1 MGDTLEKLK
10 AKAQREADKA
20 IEAEKRKRAAEN
32 RLRQAEKA
40 RKHATAIVLGYT
52 LLDEME
58 ERAGINSMVREILD
72 RRLTVNRDRNLFE
85 LKPLAEEQLKA
96 PEKLEIPTMKLVKDD
111 AA

>member
-52 LLDEME
+52 LLDEMGE
-58 ERAGINSMVREILD
+58 KPGINSMVREILD
-72 RRLTVNRDRNLFE
+72 RRLTVDRERNLFD
-85 LKPLAEEQLKA
+85 LKMLGNGQTANSDNPK
-96 PEKLEIPTMKLVKDD
+96 MKLVKDD

>member
-40 RKHATAIVLGYT
+40 RKHATAIVLGYA
-52 LLDEME
+52 LLDEMGE
-58 ERAGINSMVREILD
+58 KPGINSMVREILD
-72 RRLTVNRDRNLFE
+72 HRLSINRDRNLFE
-85 LKPLAEEQLKA
+85 LKPLVEKKGA
-96 PEKLEIPTMKLVKDD
+96 PEKSDVQTMRLVKDD